1 MTEEM
6 NLETVG
12 SYNEGDRVTGK
23 VTKIEDKSVTVEI
36 TGAPFDGVIPIS
48 ELSSLH
54 IEKAEDAVAEGDELE
69 LIIMKVEE
77 ETYVLS
83 KRKVDAEDAWDS
95 LEEKFNNKVTIE
107 TEVRDVVKGGLVVD
121 LGVRGFIPASLV
133 EDHFVES
140 FDDYKGRMM
149 TFKIVE
155 MDKEKNRLILSHRAV
170 LQEEKSSKKEEIMDS
185 LKEGQVLEGTVQRLA
200 SFGAFVDIGGVDGLV
215 HISQLAHD
223 HVEKVSDVLKEGD
236 KVNVKV
242 LSVDRDAERISLSIK
257 DTLPGPWEGLE
268 SKAPVGSTLEGTV
281 RRLVS
286 YGAFVEVFPGVEGLV
301 HISRISH
308 QHIGTPHEVLK
319 EGQQVNVK
327 VLDVNPDEKRL
338 SLSIKDLVEKEDDSN
353 TSYGDYEMP
362 EEASGFSL
370 SDVIGD
376 QLKKF
381 SE

>member
-6 NLETVG
+6 NLDEMNG
-12 SYNEGDRVTGK
+12 YKEGDRVTGK
-23 VTKIEDKSVTVEI
+23 VTKIEDKSVLVEI
-36 TGAPFDGVIPIS
+36 IGAPFDGVIPIS

-54 IEKAEDAVAEGDELE
+54 VEKASDAVQVGDELE
-69 LIIMKVEE
+69 LIITKVEDE
-77 ETYVLS
+77 NYVLS
-83 KRKVDAEDAWDS
+83 KRKVDAENAWDS
-95 LEEKFNNKVTIE
+95 LEEKFNNQETIE
-107 TEVRDVVKGGLVVD
+107 TEVKDVVKGGLVVD

-140 FDDYKGRMM
+140 FEDYKGRTME
-149 TFKIVE
+149 FKIVE

-170 LQEEKSSKKEEIMDS
+170 LQEEKASRKEEVLED
-185 LKEGQVLEGTVQRLA
+185 LKEGQVLEGTVQRIA

-215 HISQLAHD
+215 HISQLSHE
-223 HVEKVSDVLKEGD
+223 HVEKVSDVLKEGE

-257 DTLPGPWEGLE
+257 ETLPGPWENIE
-268 SKAPVGSTLEGTV
+268 DRAPKGSVLEGTV
-281 RRLVS
+281 KRLVS

-308 QHIGTPHEVLK
+308 QHIGTPHEVLE
-319 EGQQVNVK
+319 EGQKVDVK
-327 VLDVNPDEKRL
+327 VVDVNAAERRL
-338 SLSIKDLVEKEDDSN
+338 SLSIKDLLEKEEVE
-353 TSYGDYEMP
+353 SYGDYEMK
-362 EEASGFSL
+362 EESGFSL

-381 SE
+381 TE